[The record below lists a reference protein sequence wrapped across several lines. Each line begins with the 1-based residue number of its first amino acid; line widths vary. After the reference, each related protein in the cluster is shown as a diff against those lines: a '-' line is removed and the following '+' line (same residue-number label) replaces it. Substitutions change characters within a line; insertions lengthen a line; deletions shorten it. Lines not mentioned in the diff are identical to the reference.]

1 MKNNFSFKV
10 VKNNDQSRLG
20 KIVTPR
26 GEIDTPAFMPVG
38 TLGTVKGIYPDDIKK
53 TGTQIILGN
62 TYHLFLR
69 PGEEV
74 LKNVN
79 GIHKFI
85 NWDKP
90 VLTDSGGYQIMS
102 LSKFNKIDKNL
113 GAIFKSHLDGKI
125 ILSPEKASNSKK
137 YKFRYND
144 GT

>member
-10 VKNNDQSRLG
+10 IKNNNQSRLG

-26 GEIDTPAFMPVG
+26 GQIDTPAFMPVG

-74 LKNVN
+74 LK
-79 GIHKFI
+79 
-85 NWDKP
+85 
-90 VLTDSGGYQIMS
+90 
-102 LSKFNKIDKNL
+102 KFNEVILRESSN
-113 GAIFKSHLDGKI
+113 I
-125 ILSPEKASNSKK
+125 I
-137 YKFRYND
+137 
-144 GT
+144 